1 MGIYYSLLAYYTVN
15 TLGHPMIINV
25 YTTYAII
32 FLRYLAQNMGS
43 PLPTKT
49 VAKETGLSRHL
60 MATAAVRLRR
70 AGLITSIRGP
80 QGGYMRTMGRSINV
94 NEVVKAVNDKTHD
107 IHRVISRDKAERHK
121 PMGEAA
127 HLLHYTQSV
136 IIAGLKDLVV

>member
-1 MGIYYSLLAYYTVN
+1 
-15 TLGHPMIINV
+15 MIINV

-32 FLRYLAQNMGS
+32 FLRYLAQNMGA
-43 PLPTKT
+43 PLSTT
-49 VAKETGLSRHL
+49 DVAKETGLSTPL
-60 MATAAVRLRR
+60 MSIAAFRLRK
-70 AGLITSIRGP
+70 AGLIHSVRGRR
-80 QGGYMRTMGRSINV
+80 GGYTRTLGRPINV
-94 NEVVKAVNDKTHD
+94 SEVVKAVNDKTHD